1 MKVDLVSHPAP
12 TIWVVGAMET
22 WLQCR
27 RVYVIVWMCVFRKQ
41 KCGTTI
47 AKTTPCT
54 ENTRKHREG
63 ILQPGSLRLIARN
76 VAWMEGK
83 KEKGWQETGSLI
95 HWLFYDCPVIAF
107 VTFCWWSVL
116 QYINLR
122 VFWALSTPVCCCL
135 RFSWLEFKA
144 FRVHI
149 KNEAFLRIA
158 NLLCFL

>member
-1 MKVDLVSHPAP
+1 MKGDLVSHPAP
-12 TIWVVGAMET
+12 TIWAVGAMET

-27 RVYVIVWMCVFRKQ
+27 VYVIVWMCVCVRKQ

-54 ENTRKHREG
+54 EYTHKHREG
-63 ILQPGSLRLIARN
+63 ILQPASLRLIARN

-116 QYINLR
+116 QYINCACFEL
-122 VFWALSTPVCCCL
+122 WARLFVAAC
-135 RFSWLEFKA
+135 FSWLEFKA
-144 FRVHI
+144 FGVSI
-149 KNEAFLRIA
+149 KNKAFLRIA